1 MDINLKLILI
11 QPEMFNKDKE
21 CFFEIQNLINSIP
34 FIEKN
39 CDLVC
44 LPERWIKMNPN
55 LEKNIQEERGTHYQ
69 FIKKIAKKCHIN
81 ILSGGI
87 WEKRENSNKNYI
99 TCYFF
104 NKDGEEIG
112 RQDKIHLYRYEKF
125 FFEPGDTLNLFS
137 LNGHLFSILICF
149 DMVFE
154 TPRFAVRNG
163 AEFLISPTL
172 IREEGLENWGVY
184 LRAKSLENRVPIA
197 ACNSFGILKDR
208 TFPGNSKII
217 SFVKGFYSPSK
228 LKILEAPLNKHAI
241 LFDNIDLKFPNKLRK
256 KRFKEAISM
265 ENIKL
270 KK

>member
-1 MDINLKLILI
+1 LRLILI
-11 QPEMFNKDKE
+11 QPEMFENDEE

-34 FIEKN
+34 SIEEN

-44 LPERWIKMNPN
+44 LPERWIKMNPK
-55 LEKNIQEERGTHYQ
+55 LEKNIQEERGSHYQ
-69 FIKKIAKKCHIN
+69 FIKKMAKKYHIN

-87 WEKRENSNKNYI
+87 WENRENSDKNYV
-99 TCYFF
+99 TCYYF
-104 NKDGEEIG
+104 NKDGQEIG

-125 FFEPGDTLNLFS
+125 FFESGNTLNLFN
-137 LNGHLFSILICF
+137 LNGNLFSILICF

-154 TPRFAVRNG
+154 TPHLAVKNG

-197 ACNSFGILKDR
+197 ACNPYGILKDR

-228 LKILEAPLNKHAI
+228 LKVLEAPLNKHAI
-241 LFDNIDLKFPNKLRK
+241 LFDNIDLKFPKKLRK
-256 KRFKEAISM
+256 KRFKEAISL
-265 ENIKL
+265 EKIKL
-270 KK
+270 KKYD

>member
-1 MDINLKLILI
+1 MKLILI
-11 QPEMFNKDKE
+11 QPEMFDKDKE

-112 RQDKIHLYRYEKF
+112 RQDKIHLYSYEKS

-228 LKILEAPLNKHAI
+228 LKVLEAPLNKHAI

-270 KK
+270 KKSN

>member
-1 MDINLKLILI
+1 LKLILI
-11 QPEMFNKDKE
+11 QPEMFDKDKE

-112 RQDKIHLYRYEKF
+112 RQDKIHLYSYEKS

-228 LKILEAPLNKHAI
+228 LKVLEAPLNKHAI

-270 KK
+270 KKSN

>member
-1 MDINLKLILI
+1 MKLILI
-11 QPEMFNKDKE
+11 QPEMFDKDKE

-228 LKILEAPLNKHAI
+228 LKVLEAPLNKHAI

>member
-1 MDINLKLILI
+1 MKLILI

>member
-1 MDINLKLILI
+1 LGVNLKLILI
-11 QPEMFNKDKE
+11 QSEMFDKDKE
-21 CFFEIQNLINSIP
+21 CFIEIQNLINSIP
-34 FIEKN
+34 SIEEN

-55 LEKNIQEERGTHYQ
+55 LEKNIQEERGSHYQ
-69 FIKKIAKKCHIN
+69 FIKKIAKKYHIN

-87 WEKRENSNKNYI
+87 WEKRENSNKNYV

-125 FFEPGDTLNLFS
+125 FFEPGDTLNLFN

-172 IREEGLENWGVY
+172 IREEGMENWGVY

-208 TFPGNSKII
+208 IFPGNSKII

-228 LKILEAPLNKHAI
+228 LKVLEAPFNKHAI
-241 LFDNIDLKFPNKLRK
+241 LFDNIDLRFPNKLRK
-256 KRFKEAISM
+256 KRLKEAISL
-265 ENIKL
+265 EEIKL